1 MQTAPLRPLGKTGA
15 EAPAVGVGTNRWSYG
30 ANDAPVFETYQAL
43 LDGGGA
49 FIDTAEVYG
58 FGKSERLIG
67 DCLRR
72 DGRPAFVA
80 SKFAPFVARTSPRH
94 LIAALDASLARLGI
108 SSIDL
113 YYVHFPFPFADLGGF
128 ADGLAEAVKS
138 GKAKYVGVSNFNA
151 DQMRRVADRLARSNI
166 PLAANEVH
174 YSLAHRNPETNGVL
188 EACRELDVALVAYF
202 PLASGRLATP
212 PADAKPDRFDAVR
225 RALAEVAQAHQVIQS
240 QVALNWLLARDPR
253 VILIPGATKAHHV
266 KANLGA
272 LEWRLTDEE
281 FAILD
286 AASNNRRV

>member
-1 MQTAPLRPLGKTGA
+1 MQQAPLRRLGKTGA
-15 EAPAVGVGTNRWSYG
+15 EAPAIGVGTNRWSYG

-43 LDGGGA
+43 LGAGGG

-58 FGKSERLIG
+58 FGKSERLVG
-67 DCLRR
+67 DCLRK
-72 DGRPAFVA
+72 DGRPVFVA

-94 LIAALDASLARLGI
+94 LIAALDGTLSRLGI
-108 SSIDL
+108 AAIDL
-113 YYVHFPFPFADLGGF
+113 YYVHFPFPFADLDGF

-138 GKAKYVGVSNFNA
+138 GKAKHVGVSNFGA
-151 DQMRRVADRLARSNI
+151 DQMRRIADRLGRSNI

-202 PLASGRLATP
+202 PLASGRLTGAP
-212 PADAKPDRFDAVR
+212 DGAKPDKLDPVR
-225 RALAEVAQAHQVIQS
+225 RALAEVARAHQASPS
-240 QVALNWLLARDPR
+240 QAALNWLLARDPR
-253 VILIPGATKAHHV
+253 VILIPGATKAHHA

-286 AASNNRRV
+286 AASTPGK